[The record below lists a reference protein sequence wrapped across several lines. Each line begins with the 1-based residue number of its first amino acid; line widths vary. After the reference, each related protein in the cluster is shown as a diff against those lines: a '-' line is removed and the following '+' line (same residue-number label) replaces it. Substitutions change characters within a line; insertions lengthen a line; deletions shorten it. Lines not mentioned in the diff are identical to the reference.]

1 MVLMKPFQNLFQ
13 DLEMPFMGVR
23 VDQEFIDLDDHVR
36 EVPEY
41 SFNQALK

>member
-13 DLEMPFMGVR
+13 DLEMPFVGVR
-23 VDQEFIDLDDHVR
+23 VYQEVVDVDDHVQ

-41 SFNQALK
+41 SFCQALK